1 MKLCGKKSA
10 ATHQHGNFMHCEN
23 MQNENEKLKKKLC
36 GMPFA
41 TQPTLCA
48 VATCCLLVNLE
59 RQPMDHTLFNIFPPS
74 NGVLFLMN

>member
-10 ATHQHGNFMHCEN
+10 ATHQHRNFMHCEN
-23 MQNENEKLKKKLC
+23 MQNENEKFKKMLC
-36 GMPFA
+36 GMPFV

-59 RQPMDHTLFNIFPPS
+59 RQPMDYTLVNIFPPS